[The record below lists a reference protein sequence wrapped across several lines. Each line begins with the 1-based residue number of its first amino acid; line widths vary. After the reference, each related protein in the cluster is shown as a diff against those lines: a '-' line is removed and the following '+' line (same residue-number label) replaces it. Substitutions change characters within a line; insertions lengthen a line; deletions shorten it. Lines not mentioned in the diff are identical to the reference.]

1 MGIFCYW
8 GTDTEELSMD
18 KVLDVVNVTKIYP
31 NGKKANTD
39 INLEVRKGEIV
50 GLIGPNGAG
59 KTTLLRQILGLL
71 KPTEGSIT
79 LLGKDIV
86 KDPSIIKQEVGY
98 EPQYPLYFPSLTVEE
113 SIGFAL
119 KFKGQ
124 KGDTL
129 SKKLSQ
135 IIELL
140 CLGEVRKYYGY
151 QLSPGLIKLQL
162 LGVAL
167 AQSNSFLV
175 LDEPTSMI
183 DIINKNHIWE
193 VLSESKADKSLL
205 IASHDMN
212 EVKRLCDRIY
222 LIANGKVIAE
232 GTPEQ
237 ISGLLRLPCKFSFST
252 SQSDLTETL
261 LISKKIEY
269 SLTNAIFY
277 LSVDELNK
285 GIDLIKEINDQ
296 TSITYIQ
303 FEAPSFDETIMKLV
317 ENSHE

>member
-1 MGIFCYW
+1 M
-8 GTDTEELSMD
+8 MD

-31 NGKKANTD
+31 NGKKANAG
-39 INLEVRKGEIV
+39 INLEVYKGEII

-86 KDPSIIKQEVGY
+86 KDPSIIKQEVGF

-119 KFKGQ
+119 KFKGY
-124 KGDTL
+124 KGEPL

-140 CLGEVRKYYGY
+140 NLGKVKNYYGY

-167 AQSNSFLV
+167 AQSGSILV

-183 DIINKNHIWE
+183 DIINKNHIWQ
-193 VLSESKADKSLL
+193 VLADFKAEKSLL

-222 LIANGKVIAE
+222 LIVDGKVIAE
-232 GTPEQ
+232 GSPEQ
-237 ISGLLRLPCKFSFST
+237 ISGLLKLPCKFSFST
-252 SQSDLTETL
+252 SDSDQTEKLLTQKQL
-261 LISKKIEY
+261 EY
-269 SLTNAIFY
+269 ALENGIFD
-277 LSVDELNK
+277 LSVVELSL

-296 TSITYIQ
+296 TGITYIQ

>member
-1 MGIFCYW
+1 
-8 GTDTEELSMD
+8 MD

-183 DIINKNHIWE
+183 ISSIRIIFGR
-193 VLSESKADKSLL
+193 SSLNLKL
-205 IASHDMN
+205 INRS
-212 EVKRLCDRIY
+212 
-222 LIANGKVIAE
+222 
-232 GTPEQ
+232 
-237 ISGLLRLPCKFSFST
+237 
-252 SQSDLTETL
+252 
-261 LISKKIEY
+261 
-269 SLTNAIFY
+269 
-277 LSVDELNK
+277 
-285 GIDLIKEINDQ
+285 
-296 TSITYIQ
+296 
-303 FEAPSFDETIMKLV
+303 
-317 ENSHE
+317 

>member
-1 MGIFCYW
+1 
-8 GTDTEELSMD
+8 MD
-18 KVLDVVNVTKIYP
+18 KVLDVVNLTKIYP
-31 NGKKANTD
+31 NGKKANAG
-39 INLEVRKGEIV
+39 INLEVCKGEIV

-59 KTTLLRQILGLL
+59 KTTLLRQILALL

-119 KFKGQ
+119 KFKGY
-124 KGDTL
+124 KGETL
-129 SKKLSQ
+129 SQKLSQ

-140 CLGEVRKYYGY
+140 SLGDVRKFYGY

-222 LIANGKVIAE
+222 LIVDGKVIAE

-237 ISGLLRLPCKFSFST
+237 ISGLLKLPCKFSFST
-252 SQSDLTETL
+252 LQSDLTETI
-261 LISKKIEY
+261 LIGKKIEY

-277 LSVDELNK
+277 ISVDELNK

-296 TSITYIQ
+296 TGITYIQ
-303 FEAPSFDETIMKLV
+303 FEAPSFDETIMKLM

>member
-1 MGIFCYW
+1 
-8 GTDTEELSMD
+8 MD
-18 KVLDVVNVTKIYP
+18 KVLDVLNLTKIYP
-31 NGKKANTD
+31 NGKKANAG
-39 INLEVRKGEIV
+39 INLEVHKGEIV

-59 KTTLLRQILGLL
+59 KTTLLRQILALL

-119 KFKGQ
+119 KFKGY
-124 KGDTL
+124 KGETL
-129 SKKLSQ
+129 SQKLSQ

-140 CLGEVRKYYGY
+140 SLGEVRKYYGY

-222 LIANGKVIAE
+222 LIVDGKVIAE

-237 ISGLLRLPCKFSFST
+237 ISGLLKLPCKFSF
-252 SQSDLTETL
+252 QLH
-261 LISKKIEY
+261 
-269 SLTNAIFY
+269 
-277 LSVDELNK
+277 SV
-285 GIDLIKEINDQ
+285 
-296 TSITYIQ
+296 T
-303 FEAPSFDETIMKLV
+303 
-317 ENSHE
+317 

>member
-1 MGIFCYW
+1 
-8 GTDTEELSMD
+8 MD
-18 KVLDVVNVTKIYP
+18 KVLDVVNLTKIYP
-31 NGKKANTD
+31 NGKKANAG

-59 KTTLLRQILGLL
+59 KTTLLRQILALL

-119 KFKGQ
+119 KFKGY
-124 KGDTL
+124 KGETL
-129 SKKLSQ
+129 SQKLSQ

-140 CLGEVRKYYGY
+140 SLGDVRKYYGY

-193 VLSESKADKSLL
+193 VLSESKTDKSLL

-269 SLTNAIFY
+269 SLTNTIFY

-303 FEAPSFDETIMKLV
+303 FEAPSFDETIMKLM

>member
-1 MGIFCYW
+1 
-8 GTDTEELSMD
+8 MD

-31 NGKKANTD
+31 NGKKANAG
-39 INLEVRKGEIV
+39 INLEVYKGEII

-86 KDPSIIKQEVGY
+86 KDPSIIKQEVGF

-113 SIGFAL
+113 SIGFAS
-119 KFKGQ
+119 KFKGY
-124 KGDTL
+124 KGEPL

-140 CLGEVRKYYGY
+140 NLGKVRKYYGY

-167 AQSNSFLV
+167 AQSGSILV

-183 DIINKNHIWE
+183 DIINKNHIWQ
-193 VLSESKADKSLL
+193 VLADFKAEKSLL

-222 LIANGKVIAE
+222 LIVDGKVIAE
-232 GTPEQ
+232 GSPEQ
-237 ISGLLRLPCKFSFST
+237 ISGLLKLPCKFSFST
-252 SQSDLTETL
+252 SDSDQTEKLLTQKQL
-261 LISKKIEY
+261 EY
-269 SLTNAIFY
+269 ALENGIFD
-277 LSVDELNK
+277 LSVVELSL

-296 TSITYIQ
+296 TGITYIQ

>member
-1 MGIFCYW
+1 
-8 GTDTEELSMD
+8 
-18 KVLDVVNVTKIYP
+18 
-31 NGKKANTD
+31 
-39 INLEVRKGEIV
+39 
-50 GLIGPNGAG
+50 
-59 KTTLLRQILGLL
+59 
-71 KPTEGSIT
+71 
-79 LLGKDIV
+79 
-86 KDPSIIKQEVGY
+86 
-98 EPQYPLYFPSLTVEE
+98 LTVEE

-119 KFKGQ
+119 KFKGY

-129 SKKLSQ
+129 SIKLSQ

-140 CLGEVRKYYGY
+140 SLGDVRKYYGY

-162 LGVAL
+162 LGIAL

-222 LIANGKVIAE
+222 LIVDGKVIAE

-237 ISGLLRLPCKFSFST
+237 ISGLLKLPCKFSFST

-261 LISKKIEY
+261 LIGKKIEY

-296 TSITYIQ
+296 TGITYIQ

>member
-1 MGIFCYW
+1 
-8 GTDTEELSMD
+8 MD
-18 KVLDVVNVTKIYP
+18 KVLDVVNLTKIYP
-31 NGKKANTD
+31 NGKKANAG

-59 KTTLLRQILGLL
+59 KTTLLRQILALL

-119 KFKGQ
+119 KFKGY
-124 KGDTL
+124 KGETL
-129 SKKLSQ
+129 SQKLSQ

-140 CLGEVRKYYGY
+140 SLGDVRKFYGY

-222 LIANGKVIAE
+222 LIVDGKVIAE

-237 ISGLLRLPCKFSFST
+237 ISGLFKLPCKFSFST
-252 SQSDLTETL
+252 SQSDLTETI
-261 LISKKIEY
+261 LIGKKIEY

-277 LSVDELNK
+277 ISVDELNR

-296 TSITYIQ
+296 TGITYIQ

>member
-1 MGIFCYW
+1 
-8 GTDTEELSMD
+8 MD

-167 AQSNSFLV
+167 AQSGSILV

-183 DIINKNHIWE
+183 DIINKNHIWQ
-193 VLSESKADKSLL
+193 VLADFKAEKSLL

-222 LIANGKVIAE
+222 LIVDGKVIAE
-232 GTPEQ
+232 GSPEQ
-237 ISGLLRLPCKFSFST
+237 ISGLLKLPCKFSFST
-252 SQSDLTETL
+252 SDSDQTERLLTQKQLEYA
-261 LISKKIEY
+261 IE
-269 SLTNAIFY
+269 NGIFD
-277 LSVDELNK
+277 LSVVELSL

-296 TSITYIQ
+296 TGITYIQ